1 MRATCARRAATRNW
15 TSLRLAPTLG
25 ASRNRDDSMLKIWGR
40 ANSSNVMKLLF
51 LCEELGI
58 PFERIDAGGAFGRTK
73 DADYLNMNPN
83 SLVPTIE
90 DGDFVLWE
98 SNAILRYLARTRA
111 PGHPIYPSDP
121 KMAADCDRW
130 MDWQLTAINPPMT
143 TIFFTYIRIPEP
155 DRDYAAAAKAR
166 DAAARLWR
174 MVENKLGKNPYICG
188 DHLTLADIALGI
200 YVHRWF
206 VLPIEREDM
215 PALAA
220 WYARLQTHAGYAK
233 HCIAPLT

>member
-1 MRATCARRAATRNW
+1 MARTIFQPPSRRNW
-15 TSLRLAPTLG
+15 TPPRPPPNLASST
-25 ASRNRDDSMLKIWGR
+25 NRESDMLKIWGR
-40 ANSSNVMKLLF
+40 ANSSNVMKVLF

-58 PFERIDAGGAFGRTK
+58 PFERVDAGGAFGRTK
-73 DADYLNMNPN
+73 DADYLAKNPN

-98 SNAILRYLARTRA
+98 SNAIMRYLARTRA
-111 PGHPIYPSDP
+111 PGNPIYPSDP
-121 KMAADCDRW
+121 KTAADCDRW
-130 MDWQLTAINPPMT
+130 MDWQLSAVNPPMT
-143 TIFFTYIRIPEP
+143 TIFFTHVRIPEP
-155 DRDYAAAAKAR
+155 DRDYAAAATAR

-174 MVENKLGKNPYICG
+174 MVEIKLGRNPYICG
-188 DHLTLADIALGI
+188 DKLTLCDIALGI
-200 YVHRWF
+200 YAHRWF

-220 WYARLQTHAGYAK
+220 WYARLKTHAGYAK